1 MIVLDTSIPFTAVD
15 PRLFVCWWYWHSFR
29 LSVACVATQQ
39 VFSVDVEP
47 VTSGDVT
54 EGIGEATTVDVGSR
68 CLLS

>member
-1 MIVLDTSIPFTAVD
+1 M
-15 PRLFVCWWYWHSFR
+15 
-29 LSVACVATQQ
+29 ATQQ

-54 EGIGEATTVDVGSR
+54 EGIREATTVGVGSR